1 MGCGKHPPES
11 ASGSG
16 VPLFFLS
23 DPFLS
28 ARARPDPRG
37 LKVQG
42 LGFRVPSTYP

>member
-1 MGCGKHPPES
+1 MGSPES

-16 VPLFFLS
+16 IPLFFLS

-28 ARARPDPRG
+28 ARVRPDPTG

-42 LGFRVPSTYP
+42 LGFKVPSTDP